1 MSKQLDSIDHQNIKA
16 ESNTKKTGDGFQAD
30 SLCCN
35 SYTYIF
41 YFWYQPA
48 PKKYLDK
55 GYSPLHARVRFLLD
69 QLKAENHSVFMYNLY
84 MSASFARKMISCK
97 KAKIHG
103 VTRREGKGVPKII
116 RQFEANDEKQLEMV
130 RHTIKVAVLE
140 GDAAIDD
147 LVAISYYDSKLIYFL
162 STVVPDVSW
171 KSCSKRIY
179 SKLENEKLTK
189 TFLCPNFVDLYNY
202 DMNSVDRA
210 DHLRINYNMIEGLRF
225 RK

>member
-1 MSKQLDSIDHQNIKA
+1 
-16 ESNTKKTGDGFQAD
+16 
-30 SLCCN
+30 
-35 SYTYIF
+35 
-41 YFWYQPA
+41 
-48 PKKYLDK
+48 
-55 GYSPLHARVRFLLD
+55 
-69 QLKAENHSVFMYNLY
+69 
-84 MSASFARKMISCK
+84 
-97 KAKIHG
+97 
-103 VTRREGKGVPKII
+103 
-116 RQFEANDEKQLEMV
+116 MV